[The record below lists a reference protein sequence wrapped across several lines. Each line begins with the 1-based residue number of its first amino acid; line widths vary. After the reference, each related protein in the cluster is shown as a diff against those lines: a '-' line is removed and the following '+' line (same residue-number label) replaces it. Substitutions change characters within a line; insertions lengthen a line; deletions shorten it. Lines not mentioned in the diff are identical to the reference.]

1 VGYQWDFTNL
11 TWNLPTSPAAYAYD
25 VSGFVSLNNSQIGN
39 LVGHILQNY
48 SSVCGLTFTYTN
60 NEAAAN
66 IRYAEAFAVDT
77 TGQGLEQIPTA
88 LGVPPDP
95 QFLAAAQGDA
105 GSPAN

>member
-1 VGYQWDFTNL
+1 
-11 TWNLPTSPAAYAYD
+11 
-25 VSGFVSLNNSQIGN
+25 VSLNNSQIGN

-48 SSVCGLTFTYTN
+48 SSVCGLTFTYTKQ
-60 NEAAAN
+60 
-66 IRYAEAFAVDT
+66 RSRGQYSLCRAFAVDT

-95 QFLAAAQGDA
+95 QFLAAAQGTP